1 MKCYDGNGEEKECT
15 NLGVGTP
22 VCHKTVAGSVTTKG
36 CMILPSGGAVG
47 CTNPDGGALCFCD
60 TDLCN
65 SSDSIRQGMASM
77 LVAVTVTCLLAKKLF
92 I

>member
-15 NLGVGTP
+15 NLQVGTQ
-22 VCHKTVAGSVTTKG
+22 VCQKAVVGSVTTKG
-36 CMILPSGGAVG
+36 CSILPPGTSVG

-65 SSDSIRQGMASM
+65 SSDSIRQGTASM
-77 LVAVTVTCLLAKKLF
+77 LLTVTVTCLLAKKLF